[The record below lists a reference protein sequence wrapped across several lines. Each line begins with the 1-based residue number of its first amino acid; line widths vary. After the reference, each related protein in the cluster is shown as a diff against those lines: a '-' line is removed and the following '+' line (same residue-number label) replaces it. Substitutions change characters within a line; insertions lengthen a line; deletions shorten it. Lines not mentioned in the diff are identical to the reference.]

1 MLAVNASELL
11 RAYLLL
17 FPESLQGCLHVLWP
31 VVGYGAVRAARRSGV
46 DVSVVDDL
54 HLPAVLIRPIA
65 RSDLILLDD
74 WILAVLPIPVGTLV
88 AGDVGVR
95 LDERRHSVFGYEL
108 QALDLLFRGG
118 APLDLFVSGL
128 TSRAA
133 LVSSR
138 QRAGLVQARTPLLE
152 LNDLVVVYLLGGFP
166 DVRMLQAELELAVG
180 ARLQAS
186 FSRLL
191 LLMLGHDGAHG
202 VAQWT
207 CILDGLLPEG

>member
-65 RSDLILLDD
+65 WSDLILLDD

-108 QALDLLFRGG
+108 QALDLQLQRPLQESSPAAA
-118 APLDLFVSGL
+118 APLPCSCKHFDLQ
-128 TSRAA
+128 
-133 LVSSR
+133 R
-138 QRAGLVQARTPLLE
+138 Q
-152 LNDLVVVYLLGGFP
+152 
-166 DVRMLQAELELAVG
+166 
-180 ARLQAS
+180 
-186 FSRLL
+186 
-191 LLMLGHDGAHG
+191 
-202 VAQWT
+202 VA
-207 CILDGLLPEG
+207 